1 MTLAVKNLF
10 SCIVLFCFLTTTSH
24 FHSHSH
30 FDHINE
36 ETIEKIVDYKKDS
49 GHYFLN
55 ECDNC
60 LIKNNKAE
68 LFYTTKDIDNLSPIL
83 FKNKSEVFLKH
94 GFSFFNIYSRPPPA
108 SKS

>member
-1 MTLAVKNLF
+1 MNLVVKKLF
-10 SCIVLFCFLTTTSH
+10 SWSTLFCFLTTIFH
-24 FHSHSH
+24 FHPHI
-30 FDHINE
+30 DHINE
-36 ETIEKIVDYKKDS
+36 ETIENIVDYKNDLQN
-49 GHYFLN
+49 YFSN

-60 LIKNNKAE
+60 LIKNNKSE
-68 LFYTTKDIDNLSPIL
+68 LFYTTENLCNLFPIL

>member
-1 MTLAVKNLF
+1 MNLVVKKIF
-10 SCIVLFCFLTTTSH
+10 SCIILFYFLTTIFH
-24 FHSHSH
+24 FHYH

-36 ETIEKIVDYKKDS
+36 ETTENIVDYKNDVE
-49 GHYFLN
+49 HYFSN

-68 LFYTTKDIDNLSPIL
+68 LFYTTEDIYNLFPIL